1 MKATT
6 LRATT
11 LICILTILSIP
22 IATCAMA
29 TEQTSDQLSITIKG
43 GLGVQAVVENTG
55 NTTLENVSW
64 EITVE
69 KAGGIAFVL
78 FGTKTGTIE
87 TLQPGENITIPCLM
101 ARLMP
106 PTIGFGKVN
115 ITVTVGDV
123 TEKAQ
128 GTLIGIF
135 FVGVKE
141 I

>member
-1 MKATT
+1 MRRTTYICMLTVLLIPLATY
-6 LRATT
+6 
-11 LICILTILSIP
+11 
-22 IATCAMA
+22 AMA
-29 TEQTSDQLSITIKG
+29 VEQTTNQLSITIKG

-55 NTTLENVSW
+55 DTTLENLSW

-78 FGTKTGTIE
+78 FGTKSGTIE

>member
-1 MKATT
+1 MGDKMRRTTYICMLTVLLIPLATY
-6 LRATT
+6 
-11 LICILTILSIP
+11 
-22 IATCAMA
+22 AMA
-29 TEQTSDQLSITIKG
+29 VEQTTNQLSITIKG

-55 NTTLENVSW
+55 DTTLENVSW

-78 FGTKTGTIE
+78 FGTKSGTIE
-87 TLQPGENITIPCLM
+87 TLQPGENITIPCLT

>member
-1 MKATT
+1 MRRTTYICMLTMLLIPLATY
-6 LRATT
+6 
-11 LICILTILSIP
+11 
-22 IATCAMA
+22 AMA
-29 TEQTSDQLSITIKG
+29 VEQTTNQLSITIKG

-55 NTTLENVSW
+55 DTTLENLSW

-78 FGTKTGTIE
+78 FGTKSGTIE
-87 TLQPGENITIPCLM
+87 TLQPGENITIPNLIT
-101 ARLMP
+101 RLVP

>member
-1 MKATT
+1 MGDKMRRTTYICMLTMLLIPLATY
-6 LRATT
+6 
-11 LICILTILSIP
+11 
-22 IATCAMA
+22 AMA
-29 TEQTSDQLSITIKG
+29 VEQTTNQLSITIKG

-55 NTTLENVSW
+55 DTTLENLSW

-78 FGTKTGTIE
+78 FGTKSGTIE
-87 TLQPGENITIPCLM
+87 TLQPGENITIPNLIT
-101 ARLMP
+101 RLVP

>member
-1 MKATT
+1 MRKTVY
-6 LRATT
+6 
-11 LICILTILSIP
+11 ICILTILSISMTTY
-22 IATCAMA
+22 AVA
-29 TEQTSDQLSITIKG
+29 TEQIADQLSITIKG

-55 NTTLENVSW
+55 NTTLENLSW

-87 TLQPGENITIPCLM
+87 TLQPGENITIPSLM

>member
-1 MKATT
+1 MGDKMRRTTYICMLTVLLIPLATY
-6 LRATT
+6 
-11 LICILTILSIP
+11 
-22 IATCAMA
+22 AMA
-29 TEQTSDQLSITIKG
+29 VEQTTNQLSITIKG

-55 NTTLENVSW
+55 DTTLENVSW

-78 FGTKTGTIE
+78 FGTKSGTIE
-87 TLQPGENITIPCLM
+87 TLQPGENITIPNLIT
-101 ARLMP
+101 RLVP